1 MQLFSGNS
9 NIFIRQN
16 RDNTIATSLK
26 TAFFN
31 YFGYNPS
38 PNEVMSWRNSL
49 LRLSL
54 IMVDSSLTDHGVFIE
69 YQLPLSSKRLDCMIC
84 GNNEKGKPEA
94 VIIELKQWETCRL
107 SDYDSERV
115 ITWVGGGNR
124 DVLHPSIQA
133 GNYSHYLKH
142 FKTVFYEEENP
153 VNLSACS
160 YLHNYTLATDDVL
173 IDQRFSTAITQYP
186 LFTLGT
192 DSGFK
197 EYLSTHLSG
206 GNGEE
211 ILERIEKS
219 EHRPSPKLMQQ
230 LSETIRGKLSGDTS
244 LLGGGKDYI
253 LLDDQLIVYDSI
265 ISIVTKGLH
274 KKKKYSII
282 VKGGPGTGKSV
293 IALQLMANLTLK
305 GFITQYATG
314 SKSFTQTLRKI
325 AGNQFSGFFKYFMSY
340 YNALPDS
347 LDVLILD
354 EAHRIREKTVVFRQ
368 YTGEIPQV
376 EELIKAA
383 RITLFLIDDD
393 QVVRPGEIGSVEH
406 IKTYARK
413 MNCEILEFELE
424 TQFRCSGSDAFIQ
437 WVNNTLHIRKTAN
450 ALWEGDENFEF
461 RIFNDPQNMEN
472 AIRYKVEEGFTGRM
486 TAGFCWPWSKELNED
501 GSLKEDVKIG
511 EYIRPWNARDDVTGL
526 RRDIPKSPFWAY
538 DPNGINQVGCIYTAQ
553 GFEFDYV
560 GVIFGNDLIFDF
572 ESNIWTG
579 KPENS
584 FDTQVR
590 NNKKQFTQMVKNTY
604 RVLLTRGIKGCYVCF
619 MDKDTEKFFR
629 SRIINL

>member
-9 NIFIRQN
+9 RDFIRQN

-31 YFGYNPS
+31 YFGFNPG
-38 PNEVMSWRNSL
+38 PGEIMSWRNSL

-54 IMVDSSLTDHGVFIE
+54 IIEDSSLTDHGVFVE
-69 YQLPLSSKRLDCMIC
+69 YQLPLSSRRLDCMIC
-84 GNNEKGKPEA
+84 GKNKTGKPEA

-107 SDYDSERV
+107 SDYDSECV
-115 ITWVGGGNR
+115 ITWVGGGNK

-133 GNYSHYLKH
+133 GNYCNYLKH
-142 FKTVFYEEENP
+142 FKTVFYEGDNP
-153 VNLSACS
+153 VSLSACS
-160 YLHNYTLATDDVL
+160 YLHNYTIGYNDVL
-173 IDQRFSTAITQYP
+173 IDKRFSSAITQYP
-186 LFTLGT
+186 LFTLGS
-192 DSGFK
+192 DSTFR
-197 EYLSTHLSG
+197 EYLLNHLSG
-206 GNGEE
+206 GSGEE
-211 ILERIEKS
+211 IMRSIEGS

-230 LSETIRGKLSGDTS
+230 LSETIRKKLGGDTS

-265 ISIVTKGLH
+265 FSIVTKGLH

-293 IALQLMANLTLK
+293 IALQLMANLSLK
-305 GFITQYATG
+305 GFNTQYATG

-325 AGNQFSGFFKYFMSY
+325 AGAQFTGFFKYFMSY
-340 YNALPDS
+340 YDAPVDS

-368 YTGEIPQV
+368 YSGEIPQV

-406 IKTYARK
+406 IKTYAK
-413 MNCEILEFELE
+413 KLNNEILEFELE

-437 WVNNTLHIRKTAN
+437 WINNTLQIRKTAN

-461 RIFNDPQNMEN
+461 RIFNDPQSMED
-472 AIRYKVEEGFTGRM
+472 AIRRKVGEGYTGRI
-486 TAGFCWPWSKELNED
+486 TAGFCWPWSKELNQD
-501 GSLKEDVKIG
+501 GSLKEDVRIG
-511 EYIRPWNARDDVTGL
+511 TYLRPWNARDEVSGL
-526 RRDIPKSPFWAY
+526 KRGIPKSPFWAY
-538 DPNGINQVGCIYTAQ
+538 EAEGIDQVGCIYTAQ

-560 GVIFGNDLIFDF
+560 GVIFGNDLVFDF
-572 ESNIWTG
+572 DNKTWTG

-584 FDTQVR
+584 FDTQVK
-590 NNKKQFTQMVKNTY
+590 NNKKQFTSLVKNTY
-604 RVLLTRGIKGCYVCF
+604 RVLLTRGIKGCFVYF
-619 MDKDTEKFFR
+619 MDKDTEKFFA
-629 SRIINL
+629 SRIIN

>member
-9 NIFIRQN
+9 NLFIRQN
-16 RDNTIATSLK
+16 RDNTIANLLK
-26 TAFFN
+26 TAFFK

-49 LRLSL
+49 LRMSL
-54 IMVDSSLTDHGVFIE
+54 IMEDSNLTDNGVFIE
-69 YQLPLSSKRLDCMIC
+69 YQLPLSSRRLDCMIC
-84 GNNEKGKPEA
+84 GNNKKGQPEA

-107 SDYDSERV
+107 SNYDSECV
-115 ITWVGGGNR
+115 ITWVGGGNK

-142 FKTVFYEEENP
+142 FKTVFYAGDNP

-160 YLHNYTLATDDVL
+160 YLHNYTLTSDDVL
-173 IDQRFSTAITQYP
+173 IDKRFSSAITQYP

-192 DSGFK
+192 DQVFK
-197 EYLSTHLSG
+197 EFLAEHLSG
-206 GNGEE
+206 GYGEE
-211 ILERIEKS
+211 ILDRIDKS

-230 LSETIRGKLSGDTS
+230 LSETIREKLSGDTS

-253 LLDDQLIVYDSI
+253 LLDDQLIVYDSV

-293 IALQLMANLTLK
+293 IALQLLANLSLK
-305 GFITQYATG
+305 GFSTQYATG

-325 AGNQFSGFFKYFMSY
+325 AGNQLSGFFKYFMSY
-340 YNALPDS
+340 YDAPPDS

-368 YTGEIPQV
+368 FTGKVPQV

-406 IKTYARK
+406 IKTNAQK

-437 WVNNTLHIRKTAN
+437 WINNTLQIRKTAN

-461 RIFNDPQNMEN
+461 KIFNNPQSLED
-472 AIRYKVEEGFTGRM
+472 AIRSKVENGFTGRM
-486 TAGFCWPWSKELNED
+486 TAGFCWQWSKELNTD
-501 GSLKEDVKIG
+501 GSLKEDVKIDN
-511 EYIRPWNARDDVTGL
+511 YIRPWNARDDVTGL
-526 RRDIPKSPFWAY
+526 KRGIPKSPFWAY
-538 DPNGINQVGCIYTAQ
+538 DAAGIDQVGCIYTAQ

-560 GVIFGNDLIFDF
+560 GVIFGNDLVFDF
-572 ESNIWTG
+572 DSKTWIG

-590 NNKKQFTQMVKNTY
+590 NNRNQFTQMVKNTY
-604 RVLLTRGIKGCYVCF
+604 RVLLTRGIKGCYVYF
-619 MDKDTEKFFR
+619 MDKDTEKFFN
-629 SRIINL
+629 SRIV